1 MEENLDSSQTTL
13 KPLFAKKRIIVN
25 KAVPEIGLGN
35 EQVAVQVEKNI
46 KTVWFV
52 KQGPT
57 KVNCSIP
64 KDSYYAND
72 KIPIN
77 LEIDNSRC
85 DKNVKEIKVKVW
97 RHIRCSAINDSKTYE
112 DKTML
117 ICQVYPGVK
126 HNLKETK
133 ILEVDLN
140 IFGDLE
146 RKIKKM

>member
-1 MEENLDSSQTTL
+1 
-13 KPLFAKKRIIVN
+13 
-25 KAVPEIGLGN
+25 
-35 EQVAVQVEKNI
+35 
-46 KTVWFV
+46 
-52 KQGPT
+52 
-57 KVNCSIP
+57 
-64 KDSYYAND
+64 
-72 KIPIN
+72 
-77 LEIDNSRC
+77 
-85 DKNVKEIKVKVW
+85 VKEIKVKVW

-146 RKIKKM
+146 RKIKKIQKKKKKEYLPEEIALQRQMVPTTQTSLI